1 MARVAVVRVRI
12 SSFDLLEQPRDELEL
27 EPITESDDPVF
38 DEVAEHEEDLGMPL
52 ALLTLNHG

>member
-1 MARVAVVRVRI
+1 MARVAVVHI
-12 SSFDLLEQPRDELEL
+12 PDLTEELRNELDL

-52 ALLTLNHG
+52 ALIALNHG